1 MDSRVTL
8 NLSQAADTLGVS
20 VPTMR
25 TLVNRADFPAFKIGT
40 RWLISRSA
48 LEEWATSQ
56 AVKRT
61 ELEGIQ
67 R

>member
-1 MDSRVTL
+1 MDRVTL
-8 NLSQAADTLGVS
+8 NLAQAADTLGVS

-48 LEEWATSQ
+48 LEEWAASQ
-56 AVKRT
+56 SVSRS
-61 ELEGIQ
+61 ELEGV
-67 R
+67 RR